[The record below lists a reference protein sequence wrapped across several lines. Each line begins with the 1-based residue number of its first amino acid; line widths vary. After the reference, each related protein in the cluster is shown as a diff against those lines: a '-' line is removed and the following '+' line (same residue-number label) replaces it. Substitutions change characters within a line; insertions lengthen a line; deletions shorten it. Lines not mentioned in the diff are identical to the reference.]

1 VKRCFVPALD
11 QYYTWDG
18 DVLRFDDGV
27 VYTTAEAILLAEGKP
42 DDIDLKAVHLC
53 KALLGGELTPCDRD
67 AKLAPYL
74 PDLDVEMR
82 KAPPVPLVSAMARKP
97 GKDAKFCVTTGRDA
111 KFCVSTGKPGGVQMS
126 VIDVLM
132 PEGPGPRGRN
142 PYRTARK
149 GSRHPAVRR

>member
-1 VKRCFVPALD
+1 MKRCFVPALN
-11 QYYTWDG
+11 QYYTRDG
-18 DVLRFDDGV
+18 DVLKFDDGV
-27 VYTTAEAILLAEGKP
+27 IYTTAEAVLLAKGKP

-97 GKDAKFCVTTGRDA
+97 DRNPDREGGVTTGRPD
-111 KFCVSTGKPGGVQMS
+111 GREPGGVQMS
-126 VIDVLM
+126 VINVLM
-132 PEGPGPRGRN
+132 PEGPGPGGRN